1 MSMKMMKRDG
11 ENRIKGKRDVQER
24 KRNLY
29 VMICNHL
36 ANNGYIDTAACMQ
49 REIDINFDNYE
60 VADNMDLYYVLQD
73 FEEYYELRFQ
83 KKPTLVKKTG
93 DNPVKKSMLNRK
105 PPSGALKKQGSTSR
119 ASGSSSTKAQKSS
132 KEELKVKKSKSS
144 VENQFSLEGK
154 NIEIQKEEVKE
165 ETPEEYF
172 ENRVLPPLPE
182 FVLAGE
188 LKDLALSVQREII
201 TSNPEVSFKDI
212 IGLTTAKKLMK
223 EAVMLPLK
231 YPHLFTGLLEPW
243 KGILLFGPPG
253 TGKTMMAKAV
263 ATQCK
268 TTFFNISA
276 STIVS
281 KWRGDSEKLVKILFD
296 LARYYQPS
304 TIFIDEIDAV
314 MSSRSQSGEHEAS
327 RRMKT
332 ELLIQLDGLI
342 KSTDERVFLLAASNL
357 PWELDSALLR
367 RLEKRILIPLPEL
380 EARKA
385 LIHLLVP
392 PTKSENLDYFEIAAL
407 LDGYS
412 GSDIRLVCK
421 EAAMKPL
428 RRLMDRIENVDT
440 DTDDFDWTPITDPE
454 KVPQPEPVTMD
465 DFLQA
470 LETTKAATHVIE
482 QSKYQ
487 KWMEEFGSV

>member
-1 MSMKMMKRDG
+1 MKREG
-11 ENRIKGKRDVQER
+11 ENRIKGGNSVQER
-24 KRNLY
+24 KRNLL
-29 VMICNHL
+29 VMIAHHL
-36 ANNGYIDTAACMQ
+36 INQGYIDTASCLQ
-49 REIDINFDNYE
+49 REVSINLENYE

-73 FEEYYELRFQ
+73 FESYFEIRFS
-83 KKPTLVKKTG
+83 KKPTLVKKLAEGNPKKAIFGKKPPTG
-93 DNPVKKSMLNRK
+93 AAKKSSAGGDSN
-105 PPSGALKKQGSTSR
+105 ANGS
-119 ASGSSSTKAQKSS
+119 KDEKSS
-132 KEELKVKKSKSS
+132 KTPTNKLAVKRSQSS
-144 VENQFSLEGK
+144 VDGQGLSLEGK
-154 NIEIQKEEVKE
+154 NIEIQKIEEKKE
-165 ETPEEYF
+165 ETPEEFF
-172 ENRVLPPLPE
+172 ENRVLPPLPA
-182 FVLAGE
+182 FAYSGE
-188 LKDLALSVQREII
+188 MKDLALSIQREII
-201 TSNPEVSFKDI
+201 NANPGISFKDI
-212 IGLTTAKKLMK
+212 IGLEHAKKLMK

-231 YPHLFTGLLEPW
+231 YPQLFTGLLEPW

-281 KWRGDSEKLVKILFD
+281 KWRGDSEKLVKMLFD

-314 MSSRSQSGEHEAS
+314 MSSRSQAGEHEAS

-342 KSTDERVFLLAASNL
+342 KNSEERVFLLAASNL

-380 EARKA
+380 EAREA
-385 LIHLLVP
+385 LVRLLVP
-392 PTKSENLDYFEIAAL
+392 PSKSKGVDYFEIAGL
-407 LDGYS
+407 LEGYS
-412 GSDIRLVCK
+412 GSDIKLVCK

-428 RRLMDRIENVDT
+428 RRLMEEIESLED
-440 DTDDFDWTPITDPE
+440 DDDFNWTPITDPS
-454 KVPQPEPVTMD
+454 KVPQPDPVTMA
-465 DFLQA
+465 DFLAA
-470 LETTKAATHVIE
+470 LETTKAVAQAIKPA
-482 QSKYQ
+482 KYQ

>member
-1 MSMKMMKRDG
+1 MMMMKREG
-11 ENRIKGKRDVQER
+11 EGRIKGGKDVVER
-24 KRNLY
+24 KRNVL
-29 VMICNHL
+29 VLIAHHL
-36 ANNGYIDTAACMQ
+36 VNQGYIETACSLQ
-49 REIDINFDNYE
+49 REVSINLDNFE

-73 FEEYYELRFQ
+73 FEAYFEIRFN
-83 KKPTLVKKTG
+83 KKPTMVKKVA
-93 DNPVKKSMLNRK
+93 DDARKKGLFSK
-105 PPSGALKKQGSTSR
+105 PPTGTSKNKQ
-119 ASGSSSTKAQKSS
+119 SS
-132 KEELKVKKSKSS
+132 ESKSGQATS
-144 VENQFSLEGK
+144 KQSSDKLTVKRSQSTVDNSLSLEGK
-154 NIEIQKEEVKE
+154 GIESAKEEVKKE
-165 ETPEEYF
+165 ESPEEYF
-172 ENRVLPPLPE
+172 ENRVLPPLPG
-182 FVLAGE
+182 FAVSGE
-188 LKDLALSVQREII
+188 MKDLALSIQREII
-201 TSNPEVSFKDI
+201 HSNPGVSFKDI
-212 IGLTTAKKLMK
+212 IGLDVAKKLMK

-231 YPHLFTGLLEPW
+231 YPQLFTGLLEPW

-281 KWRGDSEKLVKILFD
+281 KWRGDSEKLVKMLFD

-342 KSTDERVFLLAASNL
+342 QSSEERVFLLAASNL

-367 RLEKRILIPLPEL
+367 RLEKRILIPLPEI
-380 EARKA
+380 EAREA
-385 LIHLLVP
+385 LVRLLVP
-392 PTKSENLDYFEIAAL
+392 PTMSDRVDYFEIAGL
-407 LDGYS
+407 LEGYS

-428 RRLMDRIENVDT
+428 RKLMDKIESYED
-440 DTDDFDWTPITDPE
+440 DDFDFTPVTDPS
-454 KVPQPEPVTMD
+454 KVPRPDPVSMN
-465 DFLQA
+465 DFLSA
-470 LETTKAATHVIE
+470 LETTKAAAQVIKQE
-482 QSKYQ
+482 KYV
-487 KWMEEFGSV
+487 KWMSEFGSV

>member
-1 MSMKMMKRDG
+1 MSSKIL
-11 ENRIKGKRDVQER
+11 RITMRSGFK
-24 KRNLY
+24 N
-29 VMICNHL
+29 
-36 ANNGYIDTAACMQ
+36 
-49 REIDINFDNYE
+49 
-60 VADNMDLYYVLQD
+60 
-73 FEEYYELRFQ
+73 
-83 KKPTLVKKTG
+83 KPTLVKKIG
-93 DNPVKKSMLNRK
+93 DNPTKRSMFNRK
-105 PPSGALKKQGSTSR
+105 PPTVGKPRLTSASKREGNVSTASKSKK
-119 ASGSSSTKAQKSS
+119 STKYKPD
-132 KEELKVKKSKSS
+132 LKKSKSTMDD
-144 VENQFSLEGK
+144 EFSLEGK
-154 NIEIQKEEVKE
+154 NFEAKENAKEEEKE
-165 ETPEEYF
+165 ESPEDYF

-182 FVLAGE
+182 FAMSGE
-188 LKDLALSVQREII
+188 MKDLALSVQREII
-201 TSNPEVSFKDI
+201 TSNPDVSFKDI
-212 IGLTTAKKLMK
+212 IGLDVAKKLMK

-253 TGKTMMAKAV
+253 TGKTMMAKAL

-380 EARKA
+380 EARKS
-385 LIHLLVP
+385 LVNLLVP
-392 PTKSENLDYFEIAAL
+392 PSKSDNLDYEEIASL
-407 LDGYS
+407 MEGYS

-428 RRLMDRIENVDT
+428 RRLMDQIESIQDEDT
-440 DTDDFDWTPITDPE
+440 FDWTPVTDPE
-454 KVPQPEPVTMD
+454 KVPQPDPVSME
-465 DFLQA
+465 DFQKA
-470 LETTKAATHVIE
+470 LETTKAATHTVE
-482 QSKYQ
+482 NSKYQ